1 MSIQRYWKKI
11 PEYYNLR
18 GKKCISCSEL
28 YFPSRDICKKCGSLE
43 LKNHF
48 FEGKGEIVTYTIIR
62 TAVTDYEGEQLDF
75 PSHKVP
81 YVMAIIKLDEGP
93 MLTAEVVDSLIEDVQ
108 IGKNAEMVF
117 RKIIEKGKKGAIH
130 YGYKFRLV

>member
-1 MSIQRYWKKI
+1 MEKSDSAKHDYILAC
-11 PEYYNLR
+11 NLTNSHA
-18 GKKCISCSEL
+18 KTMTQLC
-28 YFPSRDICKKCGSLE
+28 
-43 LKNHF
+43 HF

-130 YGYKFRLV
+130 YGYKFRLVWDYW